1 MATSRV
7 DRSEIVID
15 VRDVHRSFG
24 PNHVL
29 KGINFSVHRGEIV
42 SVLGGSGSGKTT
54 LLKCLIAA
62 DRPNKG
68 EIYFGDQEITKL
80 RGKDLDAVKRRFGVL
95 FQSAALFN
103 SMTVFD
109 NIALPLR
116 RNTDLDESTIDIM
129 VKMKLELVG
138 LRDAEDLV
146 PSELS
151 GGMKKR
157 IGLAR
162 AVALDPEILF
172 FDEPHAG
179 LDPISIGVIDRLIV
193 DLATKLHITCYI
205 ITHEIPSALRISN
218 KIVFLDHGKVHHFG
232 PPDDFR
238 DAEDP
243 LVRQF
248 ITGAA
253 DGPIPLRKSRK
264 DFAEDILS
272 SWIDRRR

>member
-1 MATSRV
+1 MTTSRQNRDQV
-7 DRSEIVID
+7 VID
-15 VRDVHRSFG
+15 IRDVHRSFG

-29 KGINFSVHRGEIV
+29 KGISFQVKRGEIV
-42 SVLGGSGSGKTT
+42 SCLGGSGCGKTT
-54 LLKCLIAA
+54 LLKSLIAA
-62 DRPNKG
+62 DRPSSG
-68 EIYFGDQEITKL
+68 EIYLGGKEITKL
-80 RGKDLDAVKRRFGVL
+80 YGKELDNVKRRFGVL

-116 RNTDLDESTIDIM
+116 RNTDLDESTISIM

-146 PSELS
+146 PAELS

-179 LDPISIGVIDRLIV
+179 LDPISIGVIDRLII

-218 KIVFLDHGKVHHFG
+218 KIVFLDKGRVHLLG
-232 PPDDFR
+232 SPEEFR
-238 DAEDP
+238 NSSDP
-243 LVRQF
+243 LVNQF
-248 ITGAA
+248 ITGNA
-253 DGPIPLRKSRK
+253 DGPIPLRKSRR
-264 DFAEDILS
+264 DYGEDILS
-272 SWIDRRR
+272 SWIDQRR